1 MSGIGMHIITYKELR
16 LKNEFVPLMDQA
28 FSWPFNPQKRE
39 KIIKID
45 PRLKDSPVG
54 YCAVENNQVV
64 GFVGVMDL
72 ATRTLD
78 GSIEL
83 AGGIHGVATLPN
95 HARKGISTTLIQRA
109 HQYFQEQGYRFSFLN
124 TSKYLIAFAYYQKL
138 GYKIAIEFPSAYK
151 ILQKTNESKTAENG
165 KKRLDWEKILEIY
178 NQCSAKKTGFVVRDK
193 GYFKMLEKSGDI
205 QPETS
210 IITKMGYVFLKERKE
225 TILVQ
230 EIISPTIDEANKLI
244 DEVEKKAQ
252 TIVIDRVVLDNKIFQ
267 AYQSRGY
274 MVLNRSYGV
283 LMVKPLRKSA
293 TFQQVYGDKFYR
305 SEADDF

>member
-1 MSGIGMHIITYKELR
+1 MSCIEMNIITYRELQ
-16 LKNEFVPLMDQA
+16 LKNEFLPLMDQA
-28 FSWPFNPQKRE
+28 LSWPFNPQKRE
-39 KIIKID
+39 EIIKID

-54 YCAVENNQVV
+54 YCAVENNHVV

-83 AGGIHGVATLPN
+83 VGGICGVATLPS
-95 HARKGISTTLIQRA
+95 HSRTGISTTLMHRA
-109 HQYFQEQGYRFSFLN
+109 HQYFQEQGYRFSFLF
-124 TSKYLIAFAYYQKL
+124 TSQYLIAFAYYQKL

-193 GYFKMLEKSGDI
+193 GYFKMLEKRGDI
-205 QPETS
+205 QSETS
-210 IITKMGYVFLKERKE
+210 IITKMGYLFLNERKE
-225 TILVQ
+225 TILVR

-244 DEVEKKAQ
+244 NEVEKKAQ
-252 TIVIDRVVLDNKIFQ
+252 TIVIDRLVLDNKIFQ
-267 AYQSRGY
+267 TYQSRGY

-283 LMVKPLRKSA
+283 LMVKPLRKSV
-293 TFQQVYGDKFYR
+293 TYREVYGDNFYM
-305 SEADDF
+305 SETDNF

>member
-1 MSGIGMHIITYKELR
+1 MNIITYRELR
-16 LKNEFVPLMDQA
+16 LKNEFLPLMDQA
-28 FSWPFNPQKRE
+28 LSWPFNPQKRE
-39 KIIKID
+39 EIIKID

-78 GSIEL
+78 GSTEL
-83 AGGIHGVATLPN
+83 AGGVCGVATLPS
-95 HARKGISTTLIQRA
+95 HSRKGISTTLMHRA
-109 HQYFQEQGYRFSFLN
+109 HQYFQEQRYRFSFLL
-124 TSKYLIAFAYYQKL
+124 TSQYLIAFAYYQKL

-151 ILQKTNESKTAENG
+151 ILQKANESKTAENG

-210 IITKMGYVFLKERKE
+210 FITKMGYVFLKERKE
-225 TILVQ
+225 TILVR
-230 EIISPTIDEANKLI
+230 EIISSTIDEANKLI

-283 LMVKPLRKSA
+283 LMVKPLGKSVRYRE
-293 TFQQVYGDKFYR
+293 VYGDNFYM